1 MAHPKHKIS
10 STRRDKRR
18 THYKAVVPTVV
29 TCSNCGAAVLYHR
42 VCPECGFYRGKLAIE
57 KKAAESAA
65 EKECIADN
73 ALFFRKINAPSERY
87 GVGVSP
93 SRTGFLQSGRGGA
106 RCVL

>member
-29 TCSNCGAAVLYHR
+29 TCSNCGASVLYHR

-57 KKAAESAA
+57 K
-65 EKECIADN
+65 
-73 ALFFRKINAPSERY
+73 
-87 GVGVSP
+87 
-93 SRTGFLQSGRGGA
+93 
-106 RCVL
+106 

>member
-42 VCPECGFYRGKLAIE
+42 VCRGKLAIE
-57 KKAAESAA
+57 KKAAE
-65 EKECIADN
+65 
-73 ALFFRKINAPSERY
+73 
-87 GVGVSP
+87 
-93 SRTGFLQSGRGGA
+93 
-106 RCVL
+106 

>member
-57 KKAAESAA
+57 KTAA
-65 EKECIADN
+65 DY
-73 ALFFRKINAPSERY
+73 FRP
-87 GVGVSP
+87 P
-93 SRTGFLQSGRGGA
+93 SGRAAGSRRA
-106 RCVL
+106 LLYRRPLQTKD

>member
-42 VCPECGFYRGKLAIE
+42 VCPECGFY
-57 KKAAESAA
+57 
-65 EKECIADN
+65 
-73 ALFFRKINAPSERY
+73 PER
-87 GVGVSP
+87 
-93 SRTGFLQSGRGGA
+93 A
-106 RCVL
+106 RCWIAARSFVPQTITNQRLKLC